1 MVNETPFLRYNISN
15 IFDLEF
21 ERVMTIET
29 IFFDFGGVILKQPN
43 ERKLK
48 LWKKALG
55 VKDHP
60 EIEEMLENP
69 HDSQLV
75 KDICLGKLPED
86 YLWTMMAEKWHLR
99 PTVIRFLKR
108 RLSSNRQ
115 LNQPIVDFMAELHGQ
130 YQVSILSNAG
140 DQTRKLLEDT
150 YQLKRYVDE
159 IIISAEEGVI
169 KPDRRIFE
177 IAMSRLGTT
186 PERSLLLD
194 DHLPN
199 VMAAREF
206 GMHAVQFI
214 SPHQAIETVRIHLDG
229 RQS

>member
-1 MVNETPFLRYNISN
+1 
-15 IFDLEF
+15 
-21 ERVMTIET
+21 MTIET

-177 IAMSRLGTT
+177 IAMSFGHNARAFTA
-186 PERSLLLD
+186 LD

>member
-43 ERKLK
+43 ERNLK
-48 LWKKALG
+48 LWKQALG

>member
-1 MVNETPFLRYNISN
+1 
-15 IFDLEF
+15 
-21 ERVMTIET
+21 MTIET

-99 PTVIRFLKR
+99 PMMIRFLKR
-108 RLSSNRQ
+108 RLSSKRQ
-115 LNQPIVDFMAELHGQ
+115 INQPIVDFMAELHGQ

>member
-1 MVNETPFLRYNISN
+1 MMIK
-15 IFDLEF
+15 
-21 ERVMTIET
+21 T

-60 EIEEMLENP
+60 EVLDMLENP

-75 KDICLGKLPED
+75 KNICLGKLPED

-99 PTVIRFLKR
+99 PAVIRFLKR
-108 RLSSNRQ
+108 RMSSKRQ
-115 LNQPIVDFMAELHGQ
+115 INQPIVDFMAELHGQ
-130 YQVSILSNAG
+130 YQISILSNAG
-140 DQTRKLLEDT
+140 DQTRRLLEDT
-150 YQLKRYVDE
+150 YQLKRYVDD

-186 PERSLLLD
+186 PDRSLLLD

-206 GMHAVQFI
+206 GMHAVHFI
-214 SPHQAIETVRIHLDG
+214 SSHQAIDTVRVHLDG
-229 RQS
+229 RHS

>member
-1 MVNETPFLRYNISN
+1 
-15 IFDLEF
+15 
-21 ERVMTIET
+21 MTIET

-43 ERKLK
+43 EQIETVEESPK
-48 LWKKALG
+48 

-60 EIEEMLENP
+60 EIEEMLKTRMI
-69 HDSQLV
+69 QLV

>member
-1 MVNETPFLRYNISN
+1 
-15 IFDLEF
+15 
-21 ERVMTIET
+21 
-29 IFFDFGGVILKQPN
+29 
-43 ERKLK
+43 
-48 LWKKALG
+48 
-55 VKDHP
+55 
-60 EIEEMLENP
+60 
-69 HDSQLV
+69 
-75 KDICLGKLPED
+75 
-86 YLWTMMAEKWHLR
+86 
-99 PTVIRFLKR
+99 
-108 RLSSNRQ
+108 
-115 LNQPIVDFMAELHGQ
+115 
-130 YQVSILSNAG
+130 
-140 DQTRKLLEDT
+140 
-150 YQLKRYVDE
+150 VDE